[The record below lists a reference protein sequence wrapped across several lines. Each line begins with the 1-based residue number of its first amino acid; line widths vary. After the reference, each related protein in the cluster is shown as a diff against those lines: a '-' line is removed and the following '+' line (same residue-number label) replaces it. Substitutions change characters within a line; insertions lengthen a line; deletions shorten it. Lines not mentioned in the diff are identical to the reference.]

1 MLEHSHESGFLALKL
16 TKLLGTF
23 DISSDTTGKAGK
35 ADKHHRAKRKV
46 PLGLVLRRRPRRKMQ
61 TAPKQQQQQLPKV
74 PGATKEKSAP
84 SRVLKTAALG
94 PQSLEALLG
103 IASESDKSAST
114 SSSSASSKSSSSSK
128 SATAEGG
135 LLSDQDYE
143 EYHGIGD
150 SEVDRTEAAAD
161 QAQVQE
167 AAARANT
174 TLFGKLGLDSV
185 GWAVTGCSLCAI
197 CNRRILKGSC
207 RFSFYHHIRRPSRW
221 MHSTCFKS
229 YYDQSST
236 LIQDQARIKL
246 SQLAQESP
254 VEFQDIVHECRA
266 FVM

>member
-1 MLEHSHESGFLALKL
+1 MLEHNHESGFLALKL

-23 DISSDTTGKAGK
+23 DISSDTTGKA
-35 ADKHHRAKRKV
+35 DKHHRAKRKF
-46 PLGLVLRRRPRRKMQ
+46 PLGLVLCRRPRRKMQ

-114 SSSSASSKSSSSSK
+114 SSSSASSKSSSSSQ

-185 GWAVTGCSLCAI
+185 GWAVTGRSLCAI

-236 LIQDQARIKL
+236 LIQDQARINL
-246 SQLAQESP
+246 SQLAQESL